1 MLVTST
7 SDKIWFLFKHE
18 KQDIFILKRR
28 MNERH
33 SDNGRD
39 LRFVFCSKKGADMIS
54 FSRQNTDFLFFFIKD
69 WSLPGDFTNFY
80 VQDGLQSAKDIYH
93 INTFIIKC
101 IKKQDGTG
109 IYCTESQL
117 ENQ

>member
-1 MLVTST
+1 MNVTVTMEEILGLFSVAKREQT
-7 SDKIWFLFKHE
+7 WFHFQGKIQILF
-18 KQDIFILKRR
+18 
-28 MNERH
+28 
-33 SDNGRD
+33 
-39 LRFVFCSKKGADMIS
+39 
-54 FSRQNTDFLFFFIKD
+54 FFFIKD

-101 IKKQDGTG
+101 IKKQGGTG

>member
-1 MLVTST
+1 MNVTVTMEEILGLFSVAKREQT
-7 SDKIWFLFKHE
+7 WFHFQGKIQIFL
-18 KQDIFILKRR
+18 
-28 MNERH
+28 
-33 SDNGRD
+33 
-39 LRFVFCSKKGADMIS
+39 
-54 FSRQNTDFLFFFIKD
+54 FFIKD
-69 WSLPGDFTNFY
+69 WSLPGDFTYFY

-101 IKKQDGTG
+101 IKKQGGTG